1 MNAAVKKF
9 QNLVRKARRDQLVLE
24 HLDLVRHVLGRMA
37 LDLPLGADVENL
49 EAAGALGLVEAAG
62 NYDEGRGVPFRPYAH
77 ARVRGAILDELRRN
91 CPLPQH
97 MLQRWALIREAYSRL
112 DSPVRLD
119 DLTRMTGLS
128 ELEVRE
134 CLLAMRLAHP
144 DSGDF
149 DQMAAETADR
159 RLSRPDQLMTEQDHA
174 RLLAEAI
181 ERLPERHR
189 LVLTMYYTEDLRLR
203 EIGEVLG
210 LSEGRVCRILQEAEG
225 RAREFVRGR
234 TGREAA

>member
-1 MNAAVKKF
+1 MNVAVNKF
-9 QNLVRKARRDQLVLE
+9 QNLVRKARRDQLVLD
-24 HLDLVRHVLGRMA
+24 HLSLVRHVLGRMA

-49 EAAGALGLVEAAG
+49 EAAGTLGLVEAAG
-62 NYDEGRGVPFRPYAH
+62 NYDESRGVPFRPYAH

-97 MLQRWALIREAYSRL
+97 MLQRWALIREAYARL

-119 DLTRMTGLS
+119 DLARITGLS
-128 ELEVRE
+128 ELDVRE
-134 CLLAMRLAHP
+134 CLLAMRMAHP
-144 DSGDF
+144 DSSNF
-149 DQMAAETADR
+149 DQMAAETVDR
-159 RLSRPDQLMTEQDHA
+159 HQDRPDQLMNEQDHA

-189 LVLTMYYTEDLRLR
+189 LVLTMYYTDDLRLR

-210 LSEGRVCRILQEAEG
+210 LSEGRVCRILQEAEV
-225 RAREFVRGR
+225 RARDYVQGR
-234 TGREAA
+234 TRREAA

>member
-9 QNLVRKARRDQLVLE
+9 QNLVRKARRDQLVID
-24 HLDLVRHVLGRMA
+24 HLDLVRYTLGRMA
-37 LDLPLGADVENL
+37 LDLPLGADRENL

-62 NYDEGRGVPFRPYAH
+62 NYDESRGVPFRPYAH
-77 ARVRGAILDELRRN
+77 ARIRGAILDELRRN

-97 MLQRWALIREAYSRL
+97 MLQRWALIREAYARL
-112 DSPVRLD
+112 DSPVRLE
-119 DLTRMTGLS
+119 DLSRITGLS

-134 CLLAMRLAHP
+134 CLLAMRMAHP

-149 DQMAAETADR
+149 DQMADTVDR
-159 RLSRPDQLMTEQDHA
+159 RHACPTQRMAEQDHA

-181 ERLPERHR
+181 GRLPERHR
-189 LVLTMYYTEDLRLR
+189 LVLTMYYTDDLRLR

-210 LSEGRVCRILQEAEG
+210 LSEGRVCRILQEAEV
-225 RAREFVRGR
+225 RAREYVLGR
-234 TGREAA
+234 TRREAA